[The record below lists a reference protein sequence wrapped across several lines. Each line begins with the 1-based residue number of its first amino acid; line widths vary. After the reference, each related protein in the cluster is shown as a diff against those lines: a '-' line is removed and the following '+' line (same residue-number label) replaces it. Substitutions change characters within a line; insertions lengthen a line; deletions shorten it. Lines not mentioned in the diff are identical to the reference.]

1 MTDKLPPPL
10 VAIETRYLG
19 PTNHKPSRI
28 VAETCNGHR
37 LVAPYDSVRGD
48 GYDAHRRAA
57 MMLADKLEW
66 RRPGLFWHGGGTKA
80 GYVFV
85 QVFA

>member
-1 MTDKLPPPL
+1 MTDNLPPPL

-37 LVAPYDSVRGD
+37 LVAQFDHDCSAYE
-48 GYDAHRRAA
+48 AHKRVA
-57 MMLADKLEW
+57 MQLADRMKW
-66 RRPGLFWHGGGTKA
+66 TGTVWHGGGTKA

>member
-1 MTDKLPPPL
+1 MTDNLPPPL

-19 PTNHKPSRI
+19 PTNHKGSRI

-37 LVAPYDSVRGD
+37 LVVQFDHDCSAYE
-48 GYDAHRRAA
+48 AHWRAA
-57 MMLADKLEW
+57 MILADKMKW
-66 RRPGLFWHGGGTKA
+66 CRPGVLWHGGGTKA

>member
-1 MTDKLPPPL
+1 MTDNLQPPL
-10 VAIETRYLG
+10 VVIETRYLG

-37 LVAPYDSVRGD
+37 LVVPYYYEGIC
-48 GYDAHRRAA
+48 GAYDAHRRAA
-57 MMLADKLEW
+57 MMLADKMKW
-66 RRPGLFWHGGGTKA
+66 AGTVWHGGGTKA